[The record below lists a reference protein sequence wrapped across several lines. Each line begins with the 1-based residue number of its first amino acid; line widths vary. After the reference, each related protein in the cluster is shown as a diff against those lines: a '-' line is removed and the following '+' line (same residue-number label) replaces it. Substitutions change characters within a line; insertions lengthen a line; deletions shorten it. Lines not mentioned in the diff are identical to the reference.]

1 MCTPISTLPTRR
13 MLVVDDNVDAAT
25 LFGMLLTEEGHDVQ
39 LAHDGPT
46 ALETAARFFPEV
58 VLLDL
63 GMPRMDGEEV
73 ARRLRQQPAMRN
85 TLLVAVSGYSREE
98 KQRQCLEAGFDAY
111 LVKPVTLEML
121 YDVLGRPEATV
132 GD

>member
-1 MCTPISTLPTRR
+1 
-13 MLVVDDNVDAAT
+13 MLVVDDNVDAAV
-25 LFGMLLTEEGHDVQ
+25 LFGMLLKEEGHDVE
-39 LAHDGPT
+39 LAHDGLT
-46 ALETAARFFPEV
+46 ALETAARFLPEV

-63 GMPRMDGEEV
+63 GMPHMDGEEV
-73 ARRLRQQPAMRN
+73 ARRLRQQPARQN
-85 TLLVAVSGYSREE
+85 TLLVAMSGYSCED

-121 YDVLGRPEATV
+121 YDVLARLDATS